1 MDVTETVSFAIPFTV
16 RHQYLQHHNMPP
28 KPQEHQQGEP
38 EQDADEHHSRT
49 SSKSSLSGREPLLF
63 DNATLLSASG
73 HLPSET
79 SRSTLDGEFA
89 VNTATEMDCDISLS
103 IMNRPSRDVVLQR
116 LSEALLRRSLTKV
129 CGSDIYDP
137 WCQDWCYLPYPSSR
151 TITHLT
157 HFLSLAAFIKLSSLA
172 VISKIDLSQR
182 GIRTSDARLINMALA
197 QNASLTTLKLGYN
210 DLGDD
215 GLRTLANGI
224 ARHGALESLDLGFN
238 NIGDNGCRALAEAIT
253 AQPMSLSRLR
263 TLYLAGNVLGEDGA
277 LAIAKI
283 VQHGSLEKLYLTGN
297 RVGPDGVRAIAEAAL
312 ELQLEKIH
320 KVNINCV
327 NSLQASRRGIKELFL
342 GGTGLGGVGCQ
353 AIADLLGQS
362 STLQVLSLAN
372 CDLDNDSLSVL
383 ASSIKSNRE
392 QLPLESL
399 QLSFNQISCKGVESL
414 SNAIWGCRSL
424 RELLLDNNQIGDR
437 GAGQIAAVLAS
448 ANRLETLNVGFNRIK
463 AVGIKA
469 IMRTVPESESLH
481 SLSLSGN
488 TVDASAARSIAYALA
503 FNHSLLSLS
512 LVNTSIQHEGQRHI
526 TAGIVSNSHIKLL
539 QLNGFRIGPIVVT
552 LGFPAALEHWSNDQI
567 LNFIHLMW
575 DKSAELVAQQEHE
588 AKPVFD
594 TSRFF
599 SKANPRDRAAPLD
612 AAVVVDV
619 AKKAYLELVTE
630 GVDIFSKRPGNLH
643 ELSPLP
649 GDNFIVESTRKV
661 GENSY
666 AESSLESHVQARS
679 FVTSPEL
686 AGSETYVPDPQRK
699 KRVIEWLCSN
709 IQNLNKMAQ
718 QPFNSKELWALH
730 QRYFTPVVN
739 ECGGSVNPSSETS
752 NNQNGNPK
760 LHASRVS
767 RSNSTENPADMMND
781 STDDTLMTQ
790 SSDPFILDSP
800 QGIVSLP
807 VLKRKVSYR
816 FLGDAMVNSAPR
828 MSNCVEMRGPETE
841 QPISNGMVSMMIEG
855 GPVGHSM
862 PRKTKRARRNRTRI
876 SFLPRVKVK
885 LDSYLDVCHEKA
897 LTMMRQLYFVERAI
911 LLGQLNSDVNSM
923 PYSARMHL
931 HGVLAMDAEMIL
943 VDMI

>member
-28 KPQEHQQGEP
+28 KPQEHRQGEP

-116 LSEALLRRSLTKV
+116 LSEALLRRSLT
-129 CGSDIYDP
+129 
-137 WCQDWCYLPYPSSR
+137 
-151 TITHLT
+151 
-157 HFLSLAAFIKLSSLA
+157 
-172 VISKIDLSQR
+172 KIDLSQR

-362 STLQVLSLAN
+362 ATLQVLSLAN

-469 IMRTVPESESLH
+469 IMKTVPESESLH

-679 FVTSPEL
+679 FVTTPDL

-739 ECGGSVNPSSETS
+739 ECGGSVNPTSEMS